1 MINLKVAIQTLTD
14 NNVDFV
20 IVGEIASFCHGWKT
34 ITLRIDICYS
44 RTKENLT
51 NIVSALSQFNPR
63 PRDFPEDL
71 PYFFD
76 EYSLQNGTNF
86 TFETTI
92 GDIDLLGEVA
102 GVGTYSEVEKS
113 SVIFEIYEREV
124 RVLSINSLIDAK
136 RAAGRTKDLL
146 VLPEL
151 EALQELLNEEE
162 D

>member
-1 MINLKVAIQTLTD
+1 MIKLEKAIKSLSD

-20 IVGEIASFCHGWKT
+20 IVGGVAVKLHSSGYVTLDLDFC
-34 ITLRIDICYS
+34 YA
-44 RTKENLT
+44 RTKENLAR
-51 NIVSALSQFNPR
+51 IVSALAPFNPR
-63 PRDFPEDL
+63 PRDFPENL

-76 EYSLQNGTNF
+76 ERSLQSATNF
-86 TFETTI
+86 TFQTLI

-102 GVGTYSEVEKS
+102 GVGTYSEVKLMS
-113 SVIFEIYEREV
+113 DIFEIYGCDV
-124 RVLSINSLIDAK
+124 QVLSLNGLIKAK

-151 EALQELLNEEE
+151 EALREALSDDE